1 MIEKIVQ
8 DWLEANMSDV
18 PVFGEKPDVPP
29 EMFLVV
35 NKTGSSVS
43 NHIYSATIT
52 VQSYA
57 PSKFEAAELNELAKA
72 AMEPIIA
79 LQTVSRCQLNSD
91 YYYPDTST
99 KAYRYQAVFDIV
111 HY

>member
-1 MIEKIVQ
+1 MIEKTVL
-8 DWLEANMSDV
+8 DWLTANMTV
-18 PVFGEKPDVPP
+18 PVYMEKPEVEP
-29 EMFLVV
+29 ESYLVV

-57 PSKFEAAELNELAKA
+57 PSKFEAAELNELVKT
-72 AMEPIIA
+72 AMDAIVA
-79 LQTVSRCQLNSD
+79 LTTVSRCQLNSD
-91 YYYPDTST
+91 YSYPDTST
-99 KAYRYQAVFDIV
+99 KSYRYQAVFDIV